1 MDEIEEIHKQKS
13 KLNHNNIIKI
23 EELVNDTE
31 KNIIA
36 LKNNVEEL
44 KLEKGVKSHFSQKT
58 ENILR
63 RLDVSSGLNLAKLLF
78 WIGMADIIIFLSSDI
93 NTKIISA
100 ITYFFGIIFDMLLL
114 RKQQMKDGT
123 IVLRFVGGCLVLFF
137 TGFSIMLI
145 IGLAA
150 CSLKMPLPQWYD
162 ACINWVM
169 PLCGILST
177 SLELINSLCED
188 D

>member
-1 MDEIEEIHKQKS
+1 
-13 KLNHNNIIKI
+13 
-23 EELVNDTE
+23 
-31 KNIIA
+31 
-36 LKNNVEEL
+36 
-44 KLEKGVKSHFSQKT
+44 
-58 ENILR
+58 
-63 RLDVSSGLNLAKLLF
+63 
-78 WIGMADIIIFLSSDI
+78 
-93 NTKIISA
+93 
-100 ITYFFGIIFDMLLL
+100 MLLL